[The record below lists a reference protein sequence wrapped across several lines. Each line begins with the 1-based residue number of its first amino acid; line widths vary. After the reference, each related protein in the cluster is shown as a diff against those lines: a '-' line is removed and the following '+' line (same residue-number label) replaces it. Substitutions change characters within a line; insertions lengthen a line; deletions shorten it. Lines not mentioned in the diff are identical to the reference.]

1 MSGVLPFFNF
11 FHGERDAG
19 TQQDYR
25 QTATNE
31 VAVASLA
38 DPPDLRSVLSHL
50 IVKSDFARRRG
61 GSWWGRWGRS
71 N

>member
-50 IVKSDFARRRG
+50 IVKSDFA
-61 GSWWGRWGRS
+61 
-71 N
+71 